1 MKLKLFHRNFS
12 LLIAGQASSLLGNG
26 ILDFAMSMYVL
37 DKTGSA
43 AVYAGFLTA
52 SMIPSILFSPLGGI
66 LADRG
71 NKRNIMAG
79 LDFLAGLG
87 VLLVAVFMREENS
100 LAMICGLL
108 LFESVLGAF
117 ETPAVQSCIPFM
129 QKGEN
134 LVRANAVVIQINALS
149 AFFSPILGSLVYT
162 AFGLK
167 PVLYAGV
174 VCFFF
179 TACFECFIEIPGPKY
194 EKQGRENPLL
204 LVKEDFLDSL
214 RLITRERPAILKM
227 LLVISVVTC
236 LLQGVS
242 AVGFPYIIRNV
253 LGLSSIYY
261 GFSESAVGLAA
272 IAGGILAGLAA
283 SKIHGKNIYLII
295 GALGFFLIPP
305 GILFLLSGNPYI
317 RYGTLVLFSVLLQLA
332 ACGFSIFA
340 TSLIQRLTPG
350 NMMGKVSAYT
360 SAFTQCI
367 QPLGQ
372 ILYGFL
378 FDSFSGGVAWILIL
392 TGTILGGFALAVK
405 GFFRKTERESKPLK
419 ALLRDYEWFFVCSK
433 KLYGI
438 IIPKSEP

>member
-1 MKLKLFHRNFS
+1 MKPKLFHRNFS

-37 DKTGSA
+37 EKTGSA

-71 NKRNIMAG
+71 NKRNITAG

-87 VLLVAVFMREENS
+87 VLTAAVFMREENS

-174 VCFFF
+174 VCFLF

-378 FDSFSGGVAWILIL
+378 FDSFSVRHRGLER
-392 TGTILGGFALAVK
+392 FLAVITA
-405 GFFRKTERESKPLK
+405 G
-419 ALLRDYEWFFVCSK
+419 
-433 KLYGI
+433 
-438 IIPKSEP
+438 

>member
-1 MKLKLFHRNFS
+1 MKSKLFHRNFS

-37 DKTGSA
+37 EKTGSA

-87 VLLVAVFMREENS
+87 VLTAAVFMREENS

-117 ETPAVQSCIPFM
+117 ENPAVQSCIPFM

-134 LVRANAVVIQINALS
+134 LIRANAVVIQINALS

-283 SKIHGKNIYLII
+283 S
-295 GALGFFLIPP
+295 
-305 GILFLLSGNPYI
+305 GILSYPAGNFIP
-317 RYGTLVLFSVLLQLA
+317 
-332 ACGFSIFA
+332 SI
-340 TSLIQRLTPG
+340 
-350 NMMGKVSAYT
+350 
-360 SAFTQCI
+360 
-367 QPLGQ
+367 
-372 ILYGFL
+372 
-378 FDSFSGGVAWILIL
+378 
-392 TGTILGGFALAVK
+392 
-405 GFFRKTERESKPLK
+405 RESLYPIWNPGVVFC
-419 ALLRDYEWFFVCSK
+419 AAPVGCLRFFHFCHLSYPETDPGK
-433 KLYGI
+433 YDGKSFCLYKRFYPVYPAFGSD
-438 IIPKSEP
+438 PVRFSF